1 MKINEVEQQVG
12 ITKKNIRFYE
22 QQGLLNPK
30 RNMENG
36 YRDYSEEDVTEL
48 KKIKMLRKLSLPI
61 EEIRRIQ
68 KGDLLL
74 SDALQRQVILLER
87 ERASLEETTR
97 LCRFLSEETCQSSP
111 PSISFILCN
120 STATIARIITTGT
133 RINSPAAS
141 KGMSSA
147 RYAQIVKAMIVTISK
162 MTRPLKIT
170 GASFFCRMSCLFTF
184 KNFVPSCS
192 ISTILSKY
200 WSGEKA
206 VYWHVSSLR
215 KRHRR
220 VVSSRLAR
228 SRSIL
233 AIVAVLLQRMKEI
246 EGGEED
252 AARKY

>member
-74 SDALQRQVILLER
+74 ADALQRQVILLER

-97 LCRFLSEETCQSSP
+97 LCRFLSEETCQYTAFSP
-111 PSISFILCN
+111 DQYLERMVVMEQEGTKFLNVNRHDILQKKLAPMIFGGLVILLMVGIIAFTVWAYLADDMPLLAAGLFIL
-120 STATIARIITTGT
+120 
-133 RINSPAAS
+133 
-141 KGMSSA
+141 
-147 RYAQIVKAMIVTISK
+147 
-162 MTRPLKIT
+162 
-170 GASFFCRMSCLFTF
+170 
-184 KNFVPSCS
+184 VP
-192 ISTILSKY
+192 
-200 WSGEKA
+200 
-206 VYWHVSSLR
+206 
-215 KRHRR
+215 
-220 VVSSRLAR
+220 VVM
-228 SRSIL
+228 IL
-233 AIVAVLLQRMKEI
+233 AIVAVLLQRMKET